1 MNFNAMSDD
10 ELFSIYSDFYKDVN
24 GFRPRGHSR
33 EQAISWLEFEL
44 SPEQQAR
51 RRELEAA
58 EEAHW
63 QELERK
69 WAAEEEASR
78 SAAEE
83 QRLFDEEQGFY
94 DIEQRLV

>member
-1 MNFNAMSDD
+1 MSNFNTMSDD
-10 ELFSIYSDFYKDVN
+10 ELFSMFSDFYKDVN

-33 EQAISWLEFEL
+33 DYAINWMEFEL

-69 WAAEEEASR
+69 WAKEEEDRRIADQAEEEDYY
-78 SAAEE
+78 
-83 QRLFDEEQGFY
+83 F
-94 DIEQRLV
+94 IEQRLAV